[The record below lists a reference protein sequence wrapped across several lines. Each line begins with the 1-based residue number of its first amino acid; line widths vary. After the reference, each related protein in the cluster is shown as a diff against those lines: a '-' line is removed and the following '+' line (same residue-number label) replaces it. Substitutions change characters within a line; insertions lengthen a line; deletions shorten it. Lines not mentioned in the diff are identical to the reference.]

1 MVKALLMLEM
11 CSTPQLFLRQ
21 PNARSKNR
29 QARPAELL
37 QEGNLFSDLA
47 AELTLRAQLS
57 IQLETL
63 LLPH

>member
-1 MVKALLMLEM
+1 MPE
-11 CSTPQLFLRQ
+11 
-21 PNARSKNR
+21 ARTGR
-29 QARPAELL
+29 ARPAELL